1 LASILSLA
9 DGMVV
14 KSVEIFDRN
23 WKKYEVW
30 FEKHKATYSS
40 ELKAL
45 KKVIP
50 EGLGLEIGVGSGR
63 FAQPLGAKI
72 GIDPSINMLK
82 LAKER
87 GIQVIQGVGEN
98 LPFKDNTFDFV
109 LIVVTLCFV
118 ENPVNVLSEARR
130 VLKKDGRLL
139 VGEINKDS
147 QLGRLYEAKKEK
159 SAFYKMAT
167 FYSGDEI
174 IGMFD
179 EVGIRYLESYQTL
192 LQPLAFPEIEEE
204 PVKGYNGGGFV
215 VIVGN
220 KKIFSIDAPGN
231 PKTCTSI

>member
-1 LASILSLA
+1 MTRNSAE
-9 DGMVV
+9 V
-14 KSVEIFDRN
+14 FDKN
-23 WKKYEVW
+23 WEDYEDW
-30 FEKHKATYSS
+30 FERHKSIYSS

-50 EGLGLEIGVGSGR
+50 DGLGLEIGVGSGR

-72 GIDPSINMLK
+72 GIDPSRNMLK

-87 GIQVIQGVGEN
+87 GIQVIQGGGEN
-98 LPFKDNTFDFV
+98 LSFKDNTFDFV

-192 LQPLAFPEIEEE
+192 LQPLAFPEMQEE
-204 PVKGYNGGGFV
+204 PVTGFDKGGFIA
-215 VIVGN
+215 IVGV
-220 KKIFSIDAPGN
+220 KE
-231 PKTCTSI
+231 

>member
-1 LASILSLA
+1 MA

-30 FEKHKATYSS
+30 FEKNEATYSS

-63 FAQPLGAKI
+63 FAQPLGAEI
-72 GIDPSINMLK
+72 GIDLSRNMLK

-118 ENPVNVLSEARR
+118 ENPVNVLSEAHR
-130 VLKKDGRLL
+130 VLKRGGRLI
-139 VGEINKDS
+139 VAEINKDS

-159 SAFYKMAT
+159 SEFYKIST
-167 FYSGDEI
+167 FYSGNEI

-192 LQPLAFPEIEEE
+192 LQPLAFPEMQEE
-204 PVKGYNGGGFV
+204 PVKGYDGGGFV

-220 KKIFSIDAPGN
+220 KKIFSIDARGN
-231 PKTCTSI
+231 PKRGTSK

>member
-1 LASILSLA
+1 MNINRAK
-9 DGMVV
+9 V
-14 KSVEIFDRN
+14 FDRN
-23 WKKYEVW
+23 WEKYDNW
-30 FEKHKATYSS
+30 FENHGDIYSL

-63 FAQPLGAKI
+63 FAQPIGAKI
-72 GIDPSINMLK
+72 GIDPSGNMIK
-82 LAKER
+82 LARGR
-87 GIQVIQGVGEN
+87 GIQVIQGAGEN

-130 VLKKDGRLL
+130 VLKRGGRLV

-159 SAFYKMAT
+159 SAFYKIAT
-167 FYSGDEI
+167 FYSGNEI

-179 EVGIRYLESYQTL
+179 KVGIRYLGSYQTL
-192 LQPLAFPEIEEE
+192 LKPLSFPEMEEE
-204 PVKGYNGGGFV
+204 PVTGFDKGGFV
-215 VIVGN
+215 AVVGV
-220 KKIFSIDAPGN
+220 KE
-231 PKTCTSI
+231 